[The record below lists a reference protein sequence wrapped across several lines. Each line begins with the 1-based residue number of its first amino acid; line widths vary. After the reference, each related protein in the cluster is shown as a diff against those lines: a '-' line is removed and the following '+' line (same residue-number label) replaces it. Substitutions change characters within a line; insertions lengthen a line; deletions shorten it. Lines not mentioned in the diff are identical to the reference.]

1 MLTINPKN
9 DRRQILVPAL
19 TLDLW
24 IKLPV
29 MENHKV
35 ISNVSATTFT
45 CNCCST
51 ALNYIQ
57 VLNDNLRIQ
66 ETIPQ
71 VSMLQAAMPTLVTG
85 SLLADEYKL
94 NPQLANMMVGLGI
107 FISFLSTAFWWYII
121 IRARIKAMNGGNLSA
136 FFNMIPA
143 ETVSPSAARNAVIMP
158 TVVRSIKVT

>member
-9 DRRQILVPAL
+9 DRRQILVSAL

-66 ETIPQ
+66 EDFFECPKCGAKIE
-71 VSMLQAAMPTLVTG
+71 
-85 SLLADEYKL
+85 SLLTEDEDV
-94 NPQLANMMVGLGI
+94 P
-107 FISFLSTAFWWYII
+107 
-121 IRARIKAMNGGNLSA
+121 A
-136 FFNMIPA
+136 FFD
-143 ETVSPSAARNAVIMP
+143 
-158 TVVRSIKVT
+158 